1 MKTVAWTMTADT
13 AMEFYRRC
21 IDRHAETEEEKVKI
35 LTELAHEGKMTNVTA
50 TNKTRDEY
58 IQDKAKHF
66 NVLKIGK
73 KDETN

>member
-13 AMEFYRRC
+13 AMEFFKRC
-21 IDRHAETEEEKVKI
+21 EERGATTEPERVKI
-35 LTELAHEGKMTNVTA
+35 LVELAQEGQMNSVVV

-58 IQDKAKHF
+58 IKEKAKHF
-66 NVLKIGK
+66 RVLKVGK